1 LAAYLILELDI
12 DKPELMIEYRERSG
26 AILAA
31 HGGRY
36 LVRGGE
42 YQTLEGGWA
51 PPRVAVVEFPSY
63 EAALGFYNSDA
74 YKPLLGQRLAAGAY
88 KAIVVKGVDE

>member
-1 LAAYLILELDI
+1 MTANLIFELDI
-12 DKPELMIEYRERSG
+12 NKPDLMAEYREKVG
-26 AILAA
+26 AIVAS

-42 YQTLEGGWA
+42 YQTLEGGWT
-51 PPRVAVVEFPSY
+51 PPRVAMLEFPTY
-63 EAALGFYNSDA
+63 DAALGFYNSDA
-74 YKPLLGQRLAAGAY
+74 YKPLLSQRLAAGAF